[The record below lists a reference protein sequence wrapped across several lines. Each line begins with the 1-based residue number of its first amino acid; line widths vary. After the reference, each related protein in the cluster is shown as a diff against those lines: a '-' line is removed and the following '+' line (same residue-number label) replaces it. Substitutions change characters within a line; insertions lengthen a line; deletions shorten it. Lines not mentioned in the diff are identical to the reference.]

1 MDTTPKPEEFTPSSR
16 EIPLDGREH
25 FTKRMEE
32 FDRIKKDT
40 KIIWKLRKTFEK
52 LNIGKIEFIDHVWHA
67 TNMHKKTLS
76 NLKD

>member
-1 MDTTPKPEEFTPSSR
+1 
-16 EIPLDGREH
+16 
-25 FTKRMEE
+25 MEE

-40 KIIWKLRKTFEK
+40 QVSWKLRKTFEK
-52 LNIGKIEFIDHVWHA
+52 LNIGKITFTDHVWYA